1 MKALI
6 SIISIL
12 FLSLIALLSNCTF
25 TYDLVSLSVLI
36 TNYASAFGLIIIIL
50 LCIEFAVERIRERI
64 INAVLDN
71 LNNYCNSVDNIKESI
86 IDKIVDLHNIC
97 NMHSYKAQSIEKLHN
112 EIINVK
118 LNNNLIETHQVHEVL
133 KEVFMLDAS
142 IAKDTQNIKNIS
154 KDTQELI
161 CFFSNPN
168 VDNLRNSFN
177 STSTSN
183 STFKDLSQ
191 SLDEDCKD
199 TEPII
204 IDEPVETDR
213 DIIITV
219 EEKINKKRKK

>member
-36 TNYASAFGLIIIIL
+36 TNYTSAFGLIIIIL

-64 INAVLDN
+64 TNAVLDN

-86 IDKIVDLHNIC
+86 IDKIVDLHTIC
-97 NMHSYKAQSIEKLHN
+97 NNHSREARYIENLHN

-142 IAKDTQNIKNIS
+142 IAKDTANIK
-154 KDTQELI
+154 QAI
-161 CFFSNPN
+161 CMFNSPS
-168 VDNLRNSFN
+168 VDDLRNGFN

-191 SLDEDCKD
+191 SLDEDYKD

-213 DIIITV
+213 GIIITV